1 MFILILFGFGILLD
15 ILKHNVTDPELKV
28 GTGVLFDLS
37 VPMYFGFH
45 ACLHM
50 LAEAYLAKI
59 VNFQIRG
66 TVFSLSSLIS
76 SILTSILGAIAL
88 FWYSGGPVY
97 PIILLTAIFIPL
109 FLIIFY
115 LGVKMR
121 LYG

>member
-1 MFILILFGFGILLD
+1 M
-15 ILKHNVTDPELKV
+15 KHNVTDPNEKQ
-28 GTGVLFDLS
+28 GTGFLFDLS
-37 VPMYFGFH
+37 VPLYFGFH

-76 SILTSILGAIAL
+76 NIITCSLCAVAL
-88 FWYSGGPVY
+88 FWYDGTPVY
-97 PIILLTAIFIPL
+97 PIILMTAIFIPL
-109 FLIIFY
+109 LLIIFY